1 MRAVIQ
7 LVKQASV
14 VVGETT
20 TGAIEKGFLILLG
33 VKQNDTEKEAST
45 LADKVANLRVFPDQD
60 DKMNLSLLDTGGS
73 ALVVSQ
79 FTLYGDC
86 RKGRRPSYAKA
97 ARPDLANGLY
107 EFFITELEKKGINV
121 ATGKFQAMMEVSLV
135 NDGPITLLID
145 SDKEF

>member
-14 VVGETT
+14 VVDKQT

-33 VKQNDTEKEAST
+33 VKHNDSEKEATS
-45 LADKVANLRVFPDQD
+45 LADKIANLRVFPDQD

-86 RKGRRPSYAKA
+86 RKGRRPSYSKA
-97 ARPDLANGLY
+97 ARPDLANRLY
-107 EFFITELEKKGINV
+107 EFFIAELVKKEINV
-121 ATGKFQAMMEVSLV
+121 ATGRFQAMMEVSLI
-135 NDGPITLLID
+135 NDGPVTLLID